1 MPPRAPLAARHTG
14 ARMCPSA
21 WPAPPGRDR
30 APAPSFSSLRLR
42 AGPTHPPVRLPERH
56 RVSPLGR
63 RCPQAHTCGATPR
76 CRRRRHGGTRARA
89 RQGRL
94 QVRGGRGDRGAMRG
108 FRAGVA
114 LRGDLQPPEATAISD
129 ERVRLKNGTRLL
141 KGTHESHISHPC
153 APSRAGDS
161 WLGAVVCGAT
171 PSPPAADRGEQRCG
185 QGGPQPGGAQEPR
198 SQRVVAVPGACG
210 SGVGFLR
217 PWSSPAGGAECHTLV
232 KAHSP
237 AHTRQP
243 PVQAQACG
251 KRGTHGRVL
260 SLRHEPHRQSLVDR
274 KLFVPTSFWAPAAA
288 SPPPAAR
295 RPRPCRGLAR
305 GVFIWSPLCVP
316 ALSPE
321 QKTE

>member
-1 MPPRAPLAARHTG
+1 MPPRAPLAPRHTG

-108 FRAGVA
+108 FRAGVT
-114 LRGDLQPPEATAISD
+114 RCGDLQPPEATAISD
-129 ERVRLKNGTRLL
+129 ETVRLKNGTRLL

-171 PSPPAADRGEQRCG
+171 RSGATPSPPLTGVSSGVARAAPSR
-185 QGGPQPGGAQEPR
+185 AEPR
-198 SQRVVAVPGACG
+198 SPGASGWSRCLARVALGWVSCVPGPH
-210 SGVGFLR
+210 LR
-217 PWSSPAGGAECHTLV
+217 EELSATHLL
-232 KAHSP
+232 K
-237 AHTRQP
+237 HTRQ
-243 PVQAQACG
+243 
-251 KRGTHGRVL
+251 RTL
-260 SLRHEPHRQSLVDR
+260 
-274 KLFVPTSFWAPAAA
+274 A
-288 SPPPAAR
+288 SRPS
-295 RPRPCRGLAR
+295 RPRPAGNGGHMA
-305 GVFIWSPLCVP
+305 VSSP
-316 ALSPE
+316 
-321 QKTE
+321 

>member
-1 MPPRAPLAARHTG
+1 MSPAHAPEEVSPAQAPRQAPPTSRGSSRPRGPRQESPPTAHAMGGGGMPPRAPLAARHTG

-94 QVRGGRGDRGAMRG
+94 QVRGVRGDRGAMRG

-129 ERVRLKNGTRLL
+129 ERVRLNNGTRLL

-153 APSRAGDS
+153 PPSRAGDS
-161 WLGAVVCGAT
+161 GLGAVVCGAT
-171 PSPPAADRGEQRCG
+171 PS
-185 QGGPQPGGAQEPR
+185 GATP
-198 SQRVVAVPGACG
+198 
-210 SGVGFLR
+210 
-217 PWSSPAGGAECHTLV
+217 
-232 KAHSP
+232 
-237 AHTRQP
+237 
-243 PVQAQACG
+243 
-251 KRGTHGRVL
+251 
-260 SLRHEPHRQSLVDR
+260 
-274 KLFVPTSFWAPAAA
+274 
-288 SPPPAAR
+288 SPPLT
-295 RPRPCRGLAR
+295 G
-305 GVFIWSPLCVP
+305 
-316 ALSPE
+316 
-321 QKTE
+321 